1 MNKDLVLIKS
11 LITLECKGTGY
22 TFKSLYFPSQTLRPV
37 EYDIDEGSHSSS
49 SFCAVRCVYLCGS
62 VLTAVEDTS
71 EL

>member
-1 MNKDLVLIKS
+1 MNKDLVLITS
-11 LITLECKGTGY
+11 LINL
-22 TFKSLYFPSQTLRPV
+22 KSLYFPSQTLRPV